1 MDDLISRTMVENLSV
16 GINPLTGERV
26 SPGDSCYS
34 EEVQEAL
41 RIVLEHCSLESFG
54 TQRERE
60 FREKKEQ
67 KEERAQFR
75 AEHYPNQGKPWTHDE
90 EERMIQL
97 YREGYSTYQIADILK
112 RSPGAI
118 ASHIKKNNIFPK
130 RKNSNRTSHS
140 RKKPNNTPFRKT
152 SYSNN
157 ETNDTPLISAMY
169 RTNRK

>member
-67 KEERAQFR
+67 KEERAEFR
-75 AEHYPNQGKPWTHDE
+75 AEHYPNQGKPWTHAE
-90 EERMIQL
+90 EEQMIEL
-97 YREGYSTYQIADILK
+97 YRQGYSTAEIADILK
-112 RSPGAI
+112 RSPSAI
-118 ASHIKKNNIFPK
+118 VSHIKKNNIFSK
-130 RKNSNRTSHS
+130 RKKSS
-140 RKKPNNTPFRKT
+140 KK
-152 SYSNN
+152 
-157 ETNDTPLISAMY
+157 PLISTMY
-169 RTNRK
+169 RTKRK

>member
-54 TQRERE
+54 TMRERE
-60 FREKKEQ
+60 FEEKKAA
-67 KEERAQFR
+67 KEEREQFLT
-75 AEHYPNQGKPWTHDE
+75 EHCPSRGKPWTHIE
-90 EERMIQL
+90 EEQMIEL
-97 YREGYSTYQIADILK
+97 YRQGYSTAEIAVILK
-112 RSPGAI
+112 RSPSAI

-130 RKNSNRTSHS
+130 RKKPI
-140 RKKPNNTPFRKT
+140 KK
-152 SYSNN
+152 
-157 ETNDTPLISAMY
+157 PLISAMY

>member
-75 AEHYPNQGKPWTHDE
+75 AEHYPNQGKPWARDE
-90 EERMIQL
+90 EERMVQL
-97 YREGYSTYQIADILK
+97 YRQGYTTAEIAVILK
-112 RSPGAI
+112 HSPGAI
-118 ASHIKKNNIFPK
+118 ASHIKKNNIF
-130 RKNSNRTSHS
+130 SNR
-140 RKKPNNTPFRKT
+140 KKSSKKT
-152 SYSNN
+152 
-157 ETNDTPLISAMY
+157 LISAMY
-169 RTNRK
+169 RTKHK

>member
-16 GINPLTGERV
+16 GINPITGERV

-54 TQRERE
+54 TMRERE
-60 FREKKEQ
+60 FYEKRAKKE
-67 KEERAQFR
+67 KRAQFR
-75 AEHYPNQGKPWTHDE
+75 TEHYPNQGKPWTHAE
-90 EERMIQL
+90 EERMIEL
-97 YREGYSTYQIADILK
+97 YRQGYLTTEIADILK

-130 RKNSNRTSHS
+130 RKKAY
-140 RKKPNNTPFRKT
+140 KK
-152 SYSNN
+152 
-157 ETNDTPLISAMY
+157 
-169 RTNRK
+169 